1 MAVTTLPRKTKPG
14 KTQVKY
20 RDFDIAFKAHPV
32 TGKLVIKKDRDS
44 IKQALKYLVLTNT
57 YERVFKPTLGTNVRA
72 KLFENFDRFIESDI
86 QYTIEVAI
94 KEFEPRVSIVGQD
107 LGVFVSAKPDTN
119 TLIVTIK
126 YVDIA
131 TMQSEYINVN
141 LDRIR

>member
-1 MAVTTLPRKTKPG
+1 
-14 KTQVKY
+14 
-20 RDFDIAFKAHPV
+20 
-32 TGKLVIKKDRDS
+32 
-44 IKQALKYLVLTNT
+44 
-57 YERVFKPTLGTNVRA
+57 
-72 KLFENFDRFIESDI
+72 
-86 QYTIEVAI
+86 VAI